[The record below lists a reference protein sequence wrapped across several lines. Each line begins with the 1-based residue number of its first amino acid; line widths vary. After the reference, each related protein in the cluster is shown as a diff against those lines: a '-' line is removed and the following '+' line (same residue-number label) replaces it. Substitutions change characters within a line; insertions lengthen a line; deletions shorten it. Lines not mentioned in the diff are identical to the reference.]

1 MSSTLTATPGDKL
14 AAAPRRRPGY
24 GKVRRAPTRIERPR
38 LPFPVSVE
46 ADGVVVDRDG
56 VAFVLQADSL
66 SPADLKRLL
75 DEMDGT
81 RDVAELHRLSSRFSE
96 DAIRDLI
103 ESLDRAAMLDG
114 DPGPEVRSGIDA
126 LLEIEDLTNDLLYKT
141 LYRNVFWTK
150 MHEATPDTPLN
161 VLYGMCIENYH
172 FLHRESYF
180 DAPVLSYV
188 PNNKVR
194 LLINEFYDEEYGH
207 DEILLRALNSIG
219 ISREELRD
227 TMPLPETMGLC
238 HTLAY
243 LSMYDPI
250 FFFTTLG
257 ILEGQELKEGT
268 TDSYLACC
276 KKLGVSRSF
285 WRPIE
290 AHANINLKGNHGSL
304 TRMIFSNI
312 PSIDAETM
320 RRLRSQTYLF
330 VEMYDSFYSAIWNHY
345 SRTDTLLRRVSAV

>member
-1 MSSTLTATPGDKL
+1 MSSTSTVTKSDRPTVTS
-14 AAAPRRRPGY
+14 RRRSGY
-24 GKVRRAPTRIERPR
+24 GVAHRPAARVERPR
-38 LPFPVSVE
+38 LPYPARVQE
-46 ADGVVVDRDG
+46 DDVVVDRDG
-56 VAFVLQADSL
+56 VAFVLQADGLTAANLQHLLSL
-66 SPADLKRLL
+66 
-75 DEMDGT
+75 MDGT
-81 RDVAELHRLSSRFSE
+81 RAVADLQRLCPPVSE
-96 DAIRDLI
+96 AAILDLI
-103 ESLDRAAMLDG
+103 EALDRAAMLDG
-114 DPGPEVRSGIDA
+114 DAAPDLRSGIDA

-141 LYRNVFWTK
+141 LYRNVFWAK
-150 MHEATPDTPLN
+150 MHEAAPDTPVN

-188 PNNKVR
+188 GNTKVR

-219 ISREELRD
+219 ISREDLRE
-227 TMPLPETMGLC
+227 TMPLPETMALC
-238 HTLAY
+238 HALAY
-243 LSMYDPI
+243 LSMYDPV

-268 TDSYLACC
+268 TDSYLSCC
-276 KKLGVSRSF
+276 KKLRLDRSF

-312 PSIDAETM
+312 PSIDADTM
-320 RRLRSQTYLF
+320 RRLRSQTHLF
-330 VEMYDSFYSAIWNHY
+330 VELYDRFYTAIWDYY
-345 SRTDTLLRRVSAV
+345 SRTDTLLRRISAI